1 MGLWKS
7 KAEKTQEQ
15 REVRLNK
22 IQSNIYD
29 LVQNGINQ
37 FGQSAIALRLSDA
50 GISGGYHAADCLH
63 NIYANF
69 GYPQQLQFYNF
80 WNMYRRNGTA
90 KAIVNIPPNITWV
103 DSPEI
108 EASDKFLKDVEI
120 LVEEK
125 KLWSRLKG
133 LDKRQRVGRYAG
145 LFIEIKDG
153 KAKSEPVD
161 SIASVNA
168 IVSFKPIYE
177 SQLTVATTDDD
188 GNPTMYN
195 YNSSAIGNRDDRG
208 SKSGNIHPDRI
219 VISAEGADDGSI
231 YGVPELEACFNSL
244 MDLVKIGGAS
254 GEGYY
259 QNTRQAPMITTGEDS
274 KLPDRGSES
283 MKKWEESLE
292 DYLNDYR
299 KFFVSEGI
307 NLEFPDIS
315 LADPKEHRQTAIND
329 CSASST
335 IPNTMLNGSQT
346 GVLAGD
352 KDYTFFLMGQNSR
365 RNEYGT
371 DTIKDV
377 LNRLISYG
385 ALPKETFKVVWSD
398 LLSMSEKELSEV
410 AKIQAETNERQFAA
424 GQPAVFPVEHI
435 QQMAGVEVEVLEMPS
450 EIDDKD
456 VEDE

>member
-1 MGLWKS
+1 MGIWKS
-7 KAEKTQEQ
+7 KAEKALEQ

-22 IQSNIYD
+22 IQNNISD

-37 FGQSAIALRLSDA
+37 FGQSAIALRLSDS
-50 GISGGYHAADCLH
+50 GISGGYHFADCLH
-63 NIYANF
+63 NIYSNF

-90 KAIVNIPPNITWV
+90 KAIVNIPPNITWI
-103 DSPEI
+103 DAPEI
-108 EASDKFLKDVEI
+108 QASDRFLKDVEF

-153 KAKSEPVD
+153 KKPDEPVD
-161 SIASVNA
+161 SIAGVNSV
-168 IVSFKPIYE
+168 VSFKPIYE
-177 SQLTVATTDDD
+177 SQLTVAQSDDN
-188 GNPTMYN
+188 GNPEMYN
-195 YNSSAIGNRDDRG
+195 YNSSAIGNRDDR
-208 SKSGNIHPDRI
+208 SAKSESIHPDRI

-259 QNTRQAPMITTGEDS
+259 QNTRQAPIINAGAES
-274 KLPDRGSES
+274 KLPAT
-283 MKKWEESLE
+283 KKGLE
-292 DYLNDYR
+292 DFENQLTDYLNDWR
-299 KFFVSEGI
+299 KFMVVEGME
-307 NLEFPDIS
+307 LQFPDIT
-315 LADPKEHRQTAIND
+315 LTDPKEHRQTAIND

-371 DTIKDV
+371 DTVKDV

-385 ALPKETFKVVWSD
+385 ALPNEKFKVEWTD
-398 LLSMSEKELSEV
+398 LLSLSDKELAEV
-410 AKIQAETNERQFAA
+410 AKIQSEANRNQFAA
-424 GQPAVFPVEHI
+424 AQPAIFPVEHM
-435 QQMAGVEVEVLEMPS
+435 QEMAGVEVEVLEMPN
-450 EIDDKD
+450 EIDKE